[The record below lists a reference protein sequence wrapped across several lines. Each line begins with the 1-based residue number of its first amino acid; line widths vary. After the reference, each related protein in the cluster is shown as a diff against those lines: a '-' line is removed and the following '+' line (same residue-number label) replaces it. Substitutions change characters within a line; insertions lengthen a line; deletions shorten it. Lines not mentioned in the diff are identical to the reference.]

1 MLDPKYIREHVEEVR
16 ANCVKRHVTV
26 DVDAWLALDERRL
39 ALMQESEV
47 LRAERNTIADSMKQP
62 GADREAGIAR
72 GKEVKDAITVKESA
86 LKEVEG
92 EWKALLLSF
101 PNQTHPDVPTGASDA
116 ENVEVRVV
124 GEIRKISNPLDHVA
138 LAQKHDLIDFE
149 RAAKVTGAK
158 FYFLKGKLAILE
170 QALVR
175 FATDQLVR
183 EGFMPL
189 ATPDLARDEVLMG
202 TGYNPR
208 GSETQ
213 IYSIENSDMSL
224 VGTSEITVGGYHKD
238 EILPA
243 AELPIK
249 YAGISHC
256 YRTEAGAYGKE
267 SYGLYRVH
275 QFTKVEMFVFSLPE
289 QSDAILLDIL
299 RIGEHLYQLLEIPY
313 RVVEICS
320 GDFGN
325 PHYKK
330 YDIEAWMWGRANGTG
345 DWGEVSSASNCTDY
359 QARRLNIR
367 YKNPDG
373 ENGYVHT
380 LNNTA
385 IAISRTLIAL
395 LENHQQEDGTIKIP
409 DILVPYCGFDSI
421 G

>member
-1 MLDPKYIREHVEEVR
+1 MLDPKYIREHVEDVR
-16 ANCVKRHVTV
+16 ANCEKRHVMV
-26 DVDAWLALDERRL
+26 DIDAWLALDNRRL
-39 ALMQESEV
+39 ALMQEAEA
-47 LRAERNTIADSMKQP
+47 LRAERNVIADSMKQP
-62 GADREAGIAR
+62 GADREVGIAK
-72 GKEVKDAITVKESA
+72 GKKVKDAIVVKETD
-86 LKEVEG
+86 LKGVEG
-92 EWKALLLSF
+92 EWRAILLSF
-101 PNQTHPDVPTGASDA
+101 PNQTHPDVPTGKSDA
-116 ENVEVRVV
+116 ENRELRVV
-124 GEIRKISNPLDHVA
+124 GEIRKLAKPLDHVA
-138 LAQKHDLIDFE
+138 LAQRHDLIDFE
-149 RAAKVTGAK
+149 RAAKVTGTK

-299 RIGEHLYQLLEIPY
+299 RVGEHLYQLLEIPY
-313 RVVEICS
+313 RVVEICT

-325 PHYKK
+325 PHYRK
-330 YDIEAWMWGRANGTG
+330 YDIEAWMWGRANGAG

-367 YKNPDG
+367 YKNSDG

-385 IAISRTLIAL
+385 IAVSRTLIAL

>member
-1 MLDPKYIREHVEEVR
+1 MLDPKYIREHAEEVR

-26 DVDAWLALDERRL
+26 DIDAWLALDVRRL
-39 ALMQESEV
+39 ALIQETEA
-47 LRAERNTIADSMKQP
+47 LRAERNVIADSMKQP
-62 GADREAGIAR
+62 GADREAGIAK
-72 GKEVKDAITVKESA
+72 GKEVKDAIAVKETA
-86 LKEVEG
+86 LKEVES
-92 EWKALLLSF
+92 EWRAILLSF
-101 PNQTHPDVPTGASDA
+101 PNQTHPDVPEGKSDA
-116 ENVEVRVV
+116 ENIELRVV
-124 GEIRKISNPLDHVA
+124 GEIRKLENPLDHVV

-189 ATPDLARDEVLMG
+189 TTPDLARDEVLMG

-238 EILPA
+238 EMLPE

-275 QFTKVEMFVFSLPE
+275 QFTKVEMFVFSKPE
-289 QSDAILLDIL
+289 QSDAMLLDIL
-299 RIGEHLYQLLEIPY
+299 RVGEHLYQLLEIPY
-313 RVVEICS
+313 RVIEICT

-330 YDIEAWMWGRANGTG
+330 YDIEAWMWGRADGAG
-345 DWGEVSSASNCTDY
+345 DWGEVGSASNCTDY

-367 YKNPDG
+367 YKSADG

-409 DILVPYCGFDSI
+409 DILIPYCGFDSI

>member
-26 DVDAWLALDERRL
+26 DIDAWLALDTRRL
-39 ALMQESEV
+39 ALIQEAEA
-47 LRAERNTIADSMKQP
+47 LRAERNAIADRMKQP
-62 GADREAGIAR
+62 GADREAGIAK
-72 GKEVKDAITVKESA
+72 GKEVKDAIAVKEIA
-86 LKEVEG
+86 LKEVES
-92 EWKALLLSF
+92 EWKAILLSF
-101 PNQTHPDVPTGASDA
+101 PNQTHPDVPEGKSDA
-116 ENVEVRVV
+116 ENVELRVV
-124 GEIRKISNPLDHVA
+124 GEIRKLENPLDHVA

-275 QFTKVEMFVFSLPE
+275 QFTKVEMFVFSKPE
-289 QSDAILLDIL
+289 QSDAMLLDIL
-299 RIGEHLYQLLEIPY
+299 RVGEHLYQLLEIPY
-313 RVVEICS
+313 RVIEICT

-330 YDIEAWMWGRANGTG
+330 YDIEAWMWGRANGAG

-409 DILVPYCGFDSI
+409 EILIPYCGFDSI